1 MRCYL
6 ENLEPGTRFRVADIP
21 ELTGTLISS
30 TPCSATVQIDG
41 GMTDVAFEN
50 HDGTVRRFRANR
62 TTRTTWAPTT
72 LVEPITTPPA
82 KENNMTTTKK
92 KTSARKAKGAQRT
105 GAAAH
110 AKKTATKPAAKKPA
124 GAKANAKPKKFS
136 AIDAAAKVLGES
148 KQPMSARQMIE
159 AMAAKKYWTSPGGK
173 TPWATLYSAILR
185 SVNKDGKESRFK
197 KAERG
202 KFALNG

>member
-148 KQPMSARQMIE
+148 KEPLNTKQMIE
-159 AMAAKKYWTSPGGK
+159 QMAAKGYWKSPGGQ
-173 TPWATLYSAILR
+173 TPHATLYSALLR
-185 SVNKDGKESRFK
+185 EIQKKGKDARFK
-197 KAERG
+197 KTDRG
-202 KFALNG
+202 HFTLA